1 MMEMNSGIINVVFDK
16 KFQVQ
21 VGEDLKESF
30 FCCRNSSKSPLTM
43 STFSSKSVLSMI
55 VGHSNLKGRNSAKSK
70 NSDDSDETPFRHN

>member
-1 MMEMNSGIINVVFDK
+1 MEMNSGIINKVFDK

-43 STFSSKSVLSMI
+43 STFSSKSVLSMTLLL
-55 VGHSNLKGRNSAKSK
+55 NLRIKMWKILIRNPISIP
-70 NSDDSDETPFRHN
+70 T